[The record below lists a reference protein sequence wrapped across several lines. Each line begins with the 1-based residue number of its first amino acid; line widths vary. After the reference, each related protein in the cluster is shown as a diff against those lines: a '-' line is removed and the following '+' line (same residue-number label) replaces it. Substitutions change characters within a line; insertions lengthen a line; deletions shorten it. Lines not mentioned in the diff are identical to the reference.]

1 MEPTKSL
8 TYEELA
14 EALGLLPES
23 ARRLVRR
30 KRWMRRPG
38 NDRRVRI
45 EVPLEALADAAPHTP
60 ADARPDGA
68 PDARPDITSII
79 GAFNQHIARVEKEL
93 EAVKAERDS
102 ERAISATLALTLAEA
117 ESLKA
122 VLVSQKALAEAERD
136 RWHAE
141 ASRRLFGR
149 RAA

>member
-1 MEPTKSL
+1 MKGWQIDVNCPRP
-8 TYEELA
+8 A
-14 EALGLLPES
+14 PN
-23 ARRLVRR
+23 
-30 KRWMRRPG
+30 RRPG
-38 NDRRVRI
+38 M
-45 EVPLEALADAAPHTP
+45 EMT
-60 ADARPDGA
+60 
-68 PDARPDITSII
+68 
-79 GAFNQHIARVEKEL
+79 L